1 MLDEHDHRQIGQ
13 AQGLF
18 HFQEEAPGM
27 AFWHPRGYQ
36 LFRLLEDA
44 VRRNARE
51 QGFSEVRTPQLMRRA
66 IWDASGHWENF
77 AADMF
82 LVDEDDRPAAL
93 KPVNCPG
100 HLQIMKAM
108 APSYRDLPLRISE
121 LGVVHR
127 NEQSGNLAGLF
138 RLRQFTQDD
147 GHILCEESQVEAEVD
162 RFCRGLQRFYAAFGF
177 ERIEVAFSSRPPV
190 RGGDDALW
198 DRAESMLRAAARSAG
213 LDCVEQPGAG
223 AFYGPKLEFG
233 LRDRQGRPW
242 QCGTI
247 QLDLVMPE
255 RFGVHFVGRSG
266 ARETPAMLHRAVL
279 GSLERFLG
287 VLLEH
292 HQGALP
298 AWLAPEQVVVAPI
311 AEAHRGYAQGVLS
324 RLVAAGVRAR
334 LDARPE
340 SLGRRL
346 AEAHAAG
353 AALFVVLGQREVD
366 GEAIALRRRDGSQ
379 RAMPL
384 EEGLAEVTRCCQ
396 PPV

>member
-1 MLDEHDHRQIGQ
+1 
-13 AQGLF
+13 
-18 HFQEEAPGM
+18 
-27 AFWHPRGYQ
+27 
-36 LFRLLEDA
+36 
-44 VRRNARE
+44 
-51 QGFSEVRTPQLMRRA
+51 
-66 IWDASGHWENF
+66 
-77 AADMF
+77 
-82 LVDEDDRPAAL
+82 
-93 KPVNCPG
+93 
-100 HLQIMKAM
+100 
-108 APSYRDLPLRISE
+108 
-121 LGVVHR
+121 
-127 NEQSGNLAGLF
+127 
-138 RLRQFTQDD
+138 
-147 GHILCEESQVEAEVD
+147 
-162 RFCRGLQRFYAAFGF
+162 
-177 ERIEVAFSSRPPV
+177 
-190 RGGDDALW
+190 
-198 DRAESMLRAAARSAG
+198 
-213 LDCVEQPGAG
+213 
-223 AFYGPKLEFG
+223 
-233 LRDRQGRPW
+233 
-242 QCGTI
+242 
-247 QLDLVMPE
+247 
-255 RFGVHFVGRSG
+255 
-266 ARETPAMLHRAVL
+266 MLHRAVL